1 MKTNICTTQ
10 DQSARLLK
18 CGVSTDT
25 ADMCWHAVIVPRGG
39 SLTSTLDPSE
49 EWDLWAEPYDC
60 MPEELQ
66 VAKLMEDYNEI
77 QPAWSLSA
85 LLGLLPFKIHSGNFE
100 FWLDVAPINFG
111 KEWSI
116 GYYCTEKPRTIK
128 GLTHTES
135 LIECA
140 VREIEWLSDNGHK
153 MKGGTDGED

>member
-18 CGVSTDT
+18 CGVLTDT
-25 ADMCWHAVIVPRGG
+25 ADMMFAPHNT
-39 SLTSTLDPSE
+39 LST
-49 EWDLWAEPYDC
+49 EPYKEALKDRG
-60 MPEELQ
+60 
-66 VAKLMEDYNEI
+66 YI
-77 QPAWSLSA
+77 PAWTLSR
-85 LLGLLPFKIHSGNFE
+85 LLTLLPFKIPCGNFE

-111 KEWSI
+111 TQWSI

-140 VREIEWLSDNGHK
+140 VREIEWLSANGYK
-153 MKGGTDGED
+153 LNEQ

>member
-25 ADMCWHAVIVPRGG
+25 ADMMFTPHNT
-39 SLTSTLDPSE
+39 LST
-49 EWDLWAEPYDC
+49 EPYKEALKDRG
-60 MPEELQ
+60 
-66 VAKLMEDYNEI
+66 YT
-77 QPAWSLSA
+77 PAWSLSR
-85 LLGLLPFKIHSGNFE
+85 LLSLLPFKIPCGNFE

-111 KEWSI
+111 TQWSI

-140 VREIEWLSDNGHK
+140 VQEIEWLSANGYK
-153 MKGGTDGED
+153 LNEQ

>member
-25 ADMCWHAVIVPRGG
+25 ADMMFTPHNT
-39 SLTSTLDPSE
+39 LST
-49 EWDLWAEPYDC
+49 EPYKEALKDRG
-60 MPEELQ
+60 
-66 VAKLMEDYNEI
+66 YT
-77 QPAWSLSA
+77 PAWSLSR
-85 LLGLLPFKIHSGNFE
+85 LLSLLPFKIPCGNFE
-100 FWLDVAPINFG
+100 FWLDDAPINFG
-111 KEWSI
+111 TQWSI

-140 VREIEWLSDNGHK
+140 VQEIEWLSANGYK
-153 MKGGTDGED
+153 LNEQ